1 MAEVIAVLQ
10 YWVGNT
16 TLQIHHLRSQYVASK
31 MEGPKLR
38 ITFSACHVEDVSYSS
53 PLFLII
59 RVIIKKTK
67 TTTKKKQTTNRVIC

>member
-1 MAEVIAVLQ
+1 MAKVIAVLQ

-38 ITFSACHVEDVSYSS
+38 TIFSACHVEDVSYSS
-53 PLFLII
+53 PPFLII
-59 RVIIKKTK
+59 RVIIKKQNNN
-67 TTTKKKQTTNRVIC
+67 KKETNHK